1 MLIGVFTDEDQVL
14 DATKACRAAGFEIHD
29 VYAPYAI
36 HGLDEAMGL
45 TRSKLTW
52 VCFIAGALAG
62 AFALWGQL
70 YTQAWDWPVNV
81 GGKDPWQIYAY
92 IPVTFEFTV
101 LMAGLSTMVALFA
114 RSRLYPGK
122 EAKLV
127 VEGTTDDKF
136 ALALL
141 QRNSN
146 FDGEKARALFAKF
159 HAERVLDL
167 GGAP

>member
-1 MLIGVFTDEDQVL
+1 
-14 DATKACRAAGFEIHD
+14 
-29 VYAPYAI
+29 
-36 HGLDEAMGL
+36 
-45 TRSKLTW
+45 
-52 VCFIAGALAG
+52 
-62 AFALWGQL
+62 
-70 YTQAWDWPVNV
+70 
-81 GGKDPWQIYAY
+81 
-92 IPVTFEFTV
+92 
-101 LMAGLSTMVALFA
+101 MAGLSTMVALFA